1 MLNEIVKWWRERKNR
16 GKPYKIP
23 LEELIHRAEQRFE
36 EATGYTKV
44 ICPSCFLQRNV
55 KTPME
60 FRTSKIVIDV
70 VPIRDDQAYKC
81 TWCYMTVHHGIP
93 ITMKEA
99 LEEIDLRGGS
109 PYLMKPTY
117 RPDERDMDVVKE
129 RLRKLGYIE

>member
-1 MLNEIVKWWRERKNR
+1 MLRKIKERMNK

-23 LEELIHRAEQRFE
+23 LEELIKRAEDRKTKE
-36 EATGYTKV
+36 TGYNK
-44 ICPSCFLQRNV
+44 ILCPQCFIQRNV

-70 VPIRDDQAYKC
+70 IPIRDDQAYKC
-81 TWCYMTVHHGIP
+81 TWCYYTEHHGIP
-93 ITMKEA
+93 ITRKNA
-99 LEEIDLRGGS
+99 LEEIELRGGS

-117 RPDERDMDVVKE
+117 RPDERNMEVVKE